1 MAIRAANLSTL
12 KMQAVMVMTP
22 ERGREIRSVGDTKND
37 TDPIWI
43 MSLIRIPAAALG
55 KSVASARCHLAVLA
69 LTMTSIS
76 TSNSSSIFQDG
87 KLKPG
92 IYKIQNLHNDAFL
105 DIHEHPARELH
116 LRPAQDLREGRGLV
130 R

>member
-1 MAIRAANLSTL
+1 MGTNEGGSEERRRYIST
-12 KMQAVMVMTP
+12 V
-22 ERGREIRSVGDTKND
+22 
-37 TDPIWI
+37 
-43 MSLIRIPAAALG
+43 
-55 KSVASARCHLAVLA
+55 VLA
-69 LTMTSIS
+69 LTMTS
-76 TSNSSSIFQDG
+76 NSSSVFQDG

-92 IYKIQNLHNDAFL
+92 IYKIQNLHNDAYL

>member
-1 MAIRAANLSTL
+1 M
-12 KMQAVMVMTP
+12 M
-22 ERGREIRSVGDTKND
+22 
-37 TDPIWI
+37 
-43 MSLIRIPAAALG
+43 LIQFVLCHSFEFQAAALG

-69 LTMTSIS
+69 LTMTPTS